1 LVGETPQRNQSGAGE
16 RVGRRRAVTPRE
28 IVGLLTLENG
38 AQYDRRNRERKLGMD
53 DFYRIKRLPP
63 YVFAVVNDL
72 KTKARARGED
82 IIDLG
87 MGNPDLPTPKHIVA
101 KLVEAAQN
109 PKNHRYSASRGITRL
124 RVAITR
130 WYRER
135 YGVMLDAETE
145 SIVTIGAKEGLAH
158 LALAV
163 LQPGDGVLAPN
174 PTYPIHSYSV
184 VIADG
189 DLRSVPL
196 TPGDDFFTRL
206 EETAKLAWPKAKM
219 LILSFPHNPTTLCV
233 DHAFFEKVVAFARE
247 HRLMV
252 VHDFAYADF
261 AFDGYRPPSFLSVP
275 GAKEVGVEIFSTSKS
290 YNMAGWRLA
299 FVCGNARMIHALAR
313 IKSYLDY
320 GAFQPIQIAGIV
332 ALEGDQSAV
341 TDIVEVHRKRRDVL
355 VNGLNKLGWTVPM
368 PRATMFVWAPIPEA
382 FRGIGSL
389 EFAKLLIQEAKVA
402 VSPGIGFGEYGEG
415 YVRFAL
421 VENEQRI
428 RQALRGLKHLGH

>member
-1 LVGETPQRNQSGAGE
+1 
-16 RVGRRRAVTPRE
+16 
-28 IVGLLTLENG
+28 
-38 AQYDRRNRERKLGMD
+38 MD

-87 MGNPDLPTPKHIVA
+87 MGNPDLGTPKHIVA
-101 KLVEAAQN
+101 KLIEAAQN

-124 RVAITR
+124 RVAITK
-130 WYRER
+130 WYRDR
-135 YGVMLDAETE
+135 YGVELEPE
-145 SIVTIGAKEGLAH
+145 SEAIATIGAKEGLAH

-163 LQPGDGVLAPN
+163 LEPGDGVLVPN

-189 DLRSVPL
+189 DVRSVPL
-196 TPGDDFFTRL
+196 AGSADDFFARL
-206 EETAKLAWPKAKM
+206 QETARLAWPKAKL
-219 LILSFPHNPTTLCV
+219 LILSFPHNPTTMCV
-233 DHAFFEKVVAFARE
+233 DLAFFERVVEFARE
-247 HRLMV
+247 HHLMV

-261 AFDGYRPPSFLSVP
+261 AFDGYRPPSFLQVS

-290 YNMAGWRLA
+290 YNMPGWRLG

-320 GAFQPIQIAGIV
+320 GGFQPIQIAGII
-332 ALEGDQSAV
+332 ALEGDQSVVA
-341 TDIVEVHRKRRDVL
+341 DIVEVHRRRRNVL
-355 VNGLNKLGWTVPM
+355 VDGLNKIGWNVPK
-368 PRATMFVWAPIPEA
+368 PKGTMFVWAPIPEA
-382 FRGIGSL
+382 FRAMGSL

-421 VENEQRI
+421 VENEQRT
-428 RQALRGLKHLGH
+428 RQALRGLKSLTR